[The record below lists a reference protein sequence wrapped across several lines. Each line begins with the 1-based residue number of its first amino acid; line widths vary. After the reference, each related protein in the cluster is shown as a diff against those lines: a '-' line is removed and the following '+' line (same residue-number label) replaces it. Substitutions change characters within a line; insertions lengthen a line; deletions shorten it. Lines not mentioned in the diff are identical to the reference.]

1 MATVKVKAT
10 GDVFRVFIDGIRLQF
25 SGANASKNVAPGEH
39 VISWVVR
46 GAPSSSYSVA
56 ITAPADSTFS
66 KEAKLDST
74 MLDAGLH
81 FFQTS

>member
-1 MATVKVKAT
+1 MATVKVKAI
-10 GDVFRVFIDGIRLQF
+10 GELVRVFIDGVRLQL
-25 SGANASKNVAPGEH
+25 SGTTASKEVPAGEH

-46 GAPSSSYSVA
+46 GAPGSSYSVA